1 MGNLL
6 ASFKGVNF
14 GWKIFISFQV
24 GILMTFDS
32 APESLKKAISRSGG

>member
-6 ASFKGVNF
+6 ASFKSVNF
-14 GWKIFISFQV
+14 GCKILISFQV

-32 APESLKKAISRSGG
+32 APESL